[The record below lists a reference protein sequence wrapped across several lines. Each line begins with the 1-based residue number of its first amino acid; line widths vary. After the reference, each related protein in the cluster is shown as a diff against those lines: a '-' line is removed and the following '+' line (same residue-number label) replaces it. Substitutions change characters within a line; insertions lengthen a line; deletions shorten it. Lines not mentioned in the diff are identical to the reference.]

1 MSCGS
6 RDMGEWWWGG
16 GGMVVTITP
25 SQAPTASSAVC
36 PGQKM
41 LLAEFP
47 FLCTLS
53 PSLPMAASQGA
64 STAGLAL
71 PYQHSLCVI
80 AKKILCC
87 WDLSSLE
94 ISLQTL

>member
-1 MSCGS
+1 MQIHPFLLLGLHSGALEQEGGCPVGAETWE
-6 RDMGEWWWGG
+6 RVLVGWWWDD

-25 SQAPTASSAVC
+25 SQAPTASSAIC

-64 STAGLAL
+64 STAGLTN
-71 PYQHSLCVI
+71 I
-80 AKKILCC
+80 AFV
-87 WDLSSLE
+87 
-94 ISLQTL
+94 